1 MFQPF
6 MAGDV
11 IPAAVV
17 RVRLAEARDEHLAEI
32 TAIYRHGVSTG
43 TSTYEDPLPDEGEM
57 AQRLEAVRTAGLP
70 AFVALGEEGRV
81 LGFAWARPF
90 RERAGY
96 RLSVENSIY
105 VAANA
110 RRQGVGSL
118 LLEKL
123 IQACRA
129 LGCRRM
135 VAVIGDAR
143 NAASIA
149 LHRDAG
155 FETVGFFPGL
165 GVRPRPEG
173 GLEEVDVLMMQR
185 CLAGSNVVGH
195 A

>member
-6 MAGDV
+6 MSGDV
-11 IPAAVV
+11 VPAVLT
-17 RVRLAEARDEHLAEI
+17 RVRLAEARDEHLAAI
-32 TAIYRHGVSTG
+32 TLIYRHGVSTG
-43 TSTYEDPLPDEGEM
+43 TATYEDPLPDEAAM
-57 AQRLEAVRTAGLP
+57 AGRLAAVRAAGLP
-70 AFVALGEEGRV
+70 ALVALGEEGRV

-105 VAANA
+105 VAADA

-118 LLEKL
+118 LLERL

-149 LHRDAG
+149 LHREAG
-155 FETVGFFPGL
+155 FETAGFFPGL
-165 GVRPRPEG
+165 GMRPRPEG
-173 GLEEVDVLMMQR
+173 GLEEVDVLMMQC
-185 CLAGSNVVGH
+185 CLAGSNLVGH